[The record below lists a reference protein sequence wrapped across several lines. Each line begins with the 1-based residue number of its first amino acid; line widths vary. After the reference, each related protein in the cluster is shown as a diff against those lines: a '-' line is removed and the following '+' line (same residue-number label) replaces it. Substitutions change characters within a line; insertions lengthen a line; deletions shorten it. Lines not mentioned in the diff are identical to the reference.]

1 MSPSELPKLW
11 KKKIGKIWPI
21 LDTENDFETQNFD
34 IFDKVVH
41 DFGKPDEVTIYW
53 KNAYFQ

>member
-21 LDTENDFETQNFD
+21 LDTENDFETQN
-34 IFDKVVH
+34 IEIYDKVVQN
-41 DFGKPDEVTIYW
+41 FGKSNDVIS
-53 KNAYFQ
+53 